1 MLKMQVICTAMKNR
15 RMLTFRTVTLCFW
28 MISMPTLPLAQNGVS
43 ISIKNTILSFDGY
56 CVVDVHKQ
64 SKQSAVPGTYM
75 LAIAINTFWNT
86 PNMDGAWL
94 GNDKKRTGRREI
106 LDEGHGATGIGK
118 VQ

>member
-1 MLKMQVICTAMKNR
+1 
-15 RMLTFRTVTLCFW
+15 
-28 MISMPTLPLAQNGVS
+28 
-43 ISIKNTILSFDGY
+43 
-56 CVVDVHKQ
+56 
-64 SKQSAVPGTYM
+64 M

-94 GNDKKRTGRREI
+94 GNDKKRTGCREI